1 MRKRL
6 LLLTSIILS
15 LATSMVLASPQVRL
29 DTNLGTITLELAE
42 DQAPKTVENFLGY
55 VREGFY
61 DGTIFHRVI
70 DGFMIQ
76 GGGFTADFQQKETRP
91 PIRNEADNG
100 LKNQRGTIA
109 MARTG
114 DPHSATAQFFINVQD
129 NPALD
134 YRASTPQGWGYA
146 VFGKVVDGMD
156 VVDQIRQVPTGAG
169 GPGGRFSDV
178 PTSPVII
185 KSVTLLSSPDPET
198 SESPDAPAARP

>member
-6 LLLTSIILS
+6 PLLTAAILS
-15 LATSMVLASPQVRL
+15 LAGSMVLAGPQVRL
-29 DTNLGTITLELAE
+29 DTSLGAITLELAE

-55 VREGFY
+55 AREGFY

-134 YRASTPQGWGYA
+134 YRAPNVQGWGYT
-146 VFGKVVDGMD
+146 VFGKVIDGMD
-156 VVDQIRQVPTGAG
+156 VVDQIRQASTGRG
-169 GPGGRFSDV
+169 GPGGGFADV
-178 PTSPVII
+178 PTTPII
-185 KSVTLLSSPDPET
+185 IESATLLAAPDPET

>member
-6 LLLTSIILS
+6 LLLIAVI
-15 LATSMVLASPQVRL
+15 VGLASSTALADPQVRL
-29 DTNLGTITLELAE
+29 DTSLGTITLELAE

-55 VREGFY
+55 AREGFY
-61 DGTIFHRVI
+61 NGTIFHRVI

-76 GGGFTADFQQKETRP
+76 GGGFTTDFQQKTTRA
-91 PIRNEADNG
+91 PIQNEADNG

-134 YRASTPQGWGYA
+134 HRAPTPQGWGYA
-146 VFGKVVDGMD
+146 VFGKVIDGMD
-156 VVDQIRQVPTGAG
+156 VVDQIRRVSTGAG
-169 GPGGRFSDV
+169 GPGGQFSDV
-178 PTSPVII
+178 PITPVVIE
-185 KSVTLLSSPDPET
+185 SVTLLPSPVPET
-198 SESPDAPAARP
+198 PAAPGAPAAQP

>member
-6 LLLTSIILS
+6 LLLTSAILGLTSS
-15 LATSMVLASPQVRL
+15 LVLAGPQVRL
-29 DTNLGTITLELAE
+29 DTSLGAITLELAE
-42 DQAPKTVENFLGY
+42 DQAPKTVENFLDY
-55 VREGFY
+55 AREGFY
-61 DGTIFHRVI
+61 NGTIFHRVI

-76 GGGFTADFQQKETRP
+76 GGGFTADFQQKTTRA
-91 PIRNEADNG
+91 PIQNEADNG

-134 YRASTPQGWGYA
+134 YRAATTQGWGYT
-146 VFGKVVDGMD
+146 VFGKVIEGMD
-156 VVDQIRQVPTGAG
+156 VVDQIRRVPTGTG

-178 PTSPVII
+178 PVTPVVIE
-185 KSVTLLSSPDPET
+185 SVTLLPAPDSKTPAA
-198 SESPDAPAARP
+198 SDAPTARP

>member
-6 LLLTSIILS
+6 LLLTSVILS
-15 LATSMVLASPQVRL
+15 LATSMVLAGPQVRL
-29 DTNLGTITLELAE
+29 DTSLGAITLELAE

-129 NPALD
+129 NSALD
-134 YRASTPQGWGYA
+134 YRAPTSQGWGYA

-178 PTSPVII
+178 PTSPVTI

-198 SESPDAPAARP
+198 PESPDAPAARP